1 MGLLDGLIGGAVGAA
16 LSGVVGDMIEKHG
29 GVAGIAKQLQSSGLG
44 QTVQSWIGHG
54 PNQPVTG
61 AQVHQA
67 FGADTINEMAAKVGM
82 SPEELSHKL
91 AEVLPQAVDKL
102 TPDGKLPGA

>member
-29 GVAGIAKQLQSSGLG
+29 GVAGLTKTLTSGGLG
-44 QTVQSWIGHG
+44 ATVQSWIGTG

-61 AQVHQA
+61 DQVHQA
-67 FGADTINEMAAKVGM
+67 FGADAIKEMAAKVGM
-82 SPEELSHKL
+82 SPEDLSHKL
-91 AEVLPQAVDKL
+91 AEILPQAVDKL